1 MSLQPG
7 TADLAIQLRAFCE
20 TGHDF
25 ANYISPGTYAA
36 IERIGGEIERDPS
49 PVRRQTRARS
59 ESSPLEPSTRFPEAW
74 IHTKAT
80 FRAALRRFEHLL
92 GIEPTPSESSGSG
105 FNRPSNSKAS
115 SSFTPEVTP
124 ETPVETPPVENPIEN
139 HPLPVENPVE
149 NLIENIPN
157 LPNLPNPVE
166 NRTNMSGFGARGS
179 GNQNPA
185 PGIMPQMNAND
196 QQAIAS
202 IVANII
208 YQLQQNNVA
217 AAALQQEPHQNQ
229 NQNNYIRAEE
239 VGVFDPDPKD
249 IEVNGSGI
257 VSVGKLM
264 VYTDVYTFTNR
275 IREIVNKKGDQV
287 VQEN

>member
-7 TADLAIQLRAFCE
+7 TAELAIQLRAFCE

-25 ANYISPGTYAA
+25 ASYISPGTFAA

-59 ESSPLEPSTRFPEAW
+59 ESTPPEPGASFPEAW

-92 GIEPTPSESSGSG
+92 DIEPALSESSGSG
-105 FNRPSNSKAS
+105 FNRPSNSKVS

-124 ETPVETPPVENPIEN
+124 ETPVETPPIENPIEN
-139 HPLPVENPVE
+139 PVENPVE
-149 NLIENIPN
+149 N

-166 NRTNMSGFGARGS
+166 NRTNISGFGARGS

-196 QQAIAS
+196 QQAITS
-202 IVANII
+202 MVANII
-208 YQLQQNNVA
+208 Y
-217 AAALQQEPHQNQ
+217 
-229 NQNNYIRAEE
+229 
-239 VGVFDPDPKD
+239 
-249 IEVNGSGI
+249 
-257 VSVGKLM
+257 
-264 VYTDVYTFTNR
+264 
-275 IREIVNKKGDQV
+275 
-287 VQEN
+287 